1 VLASLGSGA
10 LALRGGQAGGDPVA
24 WVASRAGS
32 PGPVDLLWLGS
43 YGLGLYRSCPVPCVV
58 VLGPGAEC
66 GRAHAVSG
74 AGLTPPT
81 PEGETR

>member
-1 VLASLGSGA
+1 
-10 LALRGGQAGGDPVA
+10 
-24 WVASRAGS
+24 
-32 PGPVDLLWLGS
+32 
-43 YGLGLYRSCPVPCVV
+43 V